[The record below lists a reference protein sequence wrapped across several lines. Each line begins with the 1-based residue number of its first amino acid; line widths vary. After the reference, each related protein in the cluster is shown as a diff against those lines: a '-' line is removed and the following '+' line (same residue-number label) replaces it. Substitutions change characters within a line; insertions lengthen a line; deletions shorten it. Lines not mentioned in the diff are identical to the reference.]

1 MEYVGLPW
9 GAYVPRWKVGY
20 EAIFSS
26 SVILGYGERHACRC
40 TTIIRYSDRLWAEL
54 LAIVIDS
61 SKRYPKDGL
70 GMKTFVREFLGLRD
84 TLFMATQVA
93 AVIVGDTA
101 HQAMIMHASYI
112 YQINNFGDEIF
123 INNIVTYVYSR
134 FSSLYQLIN
143 LSPALS

>member
-1 MEYVGLPW
+1 M
-9 GAYVPRWKVGY
+9 
-20 EAIFSS
+20 
-26 SVILGYGERHACRC
+26 
-40 TTIIRYSDRLWAEL
+40 WAEL

-70 GMKTFVREFLGLRD
+70 GMKTFVREFLGLRG

-123 INNIVTYVYSR
+123 INNIVTYVYFQS
-134 FSSLYQLIN
+134 SSLYQLIN